1 MLYGGALQHLLARE
15 GRSMKASKKLLAV
28 ILALV
33 VGAIVSGCGG
43 GSPESRDLNLGVAT
57 GWDEAAVIGNLSKI
71 VMEED
76 LGYGE
81 VRLQELELGPVIQGV
96 ASGDLDAYQD
106 IWLPNHQAQIDEV
119 GDDVVRLDP
128 WYDGSTEFG
137 IAVPDYMD
145 TQDIPGLNQ
154 TGVTQILGIE
164 PGAIISERI
173 PDSVIPTYNLNQEYV
188 ESSTPSMLSEV
199 ESLYE
204 NQEEFAF
211 VAWRPHWMNAR
222 YNFRFLEDPEDG
234 LTDLNDGATIS
245 TIVNEDLPDDDPV
258 AYAFL
263 DAVTLTEEQVNEIEN
278 INPQDYAESARI
290 WLEDNRDVVQPW
302 IDAAREAEGS

>member
-1 MLYGGALQHLLARE
+1 
-15 GRSMKASKKLLAV
+15 MKASKKLLAV

-33 VGAIVSGCGG
+33 VGAVVSGCGG
-43 GSPESRDLNLGVAT
+43 GSSPESRDLNLGVAT
-57 GWDEAAVIGNLSKI
+57 GWDEAAVVANLSKI

-81 VRLQELELGPVIQGV
+81 VRLQELELGPIIQGV

-119 GDDVVRLDP
+119 QDDIVLLDP
-128 WYDGSTEFG
+128 WYDGTTEFG
-137 IAVPDYMD
+137 IGVPDYM
-145 TQDIPGLNQ
+145 TITTIPELNQ

-211 VAWRPHWMNAR
+211 VPWRPHWMNAR
-222 YNFRFLEDPEDG
+222 YDFKFLEDPEDALG
-234 LTDLNDGATIS
+234 DLNDGATIS
-245 TIVNEDLPDDDPV
+245 TITNEDLPEDDPV

-278 INPQDYAESARI
+278 INPNDYAESTRI

>member
-1 MLYGGALQHLLARE
+1 
-15 GRSMKASKKLLAV
+15 MKASKKSKKLLAV

-33 VGAIVSGCGG
+33 VGAVVSGCGGG
-43 GSPESRDLNLGVAT
+43 GSPESRSLNLGVAT
-57 GWDEAAVIGNLSKI
+57 GWDEAAVIANLSKI

-119 GDDVVRLDP
+119 ENDIRMLDP
-128 WYDGSTEFG
+128 WYDGTTEFG
-137 IAVPDYMD
+137 IAVPTYM
-145 TQDIPGLNQ
+145 TNVNAIPDLNQ
-154 TGVTQILGIE
+154 TDLDQILGIE

-173 PDSVIPTYNLNQEYV
+173 PESVIPTYSLEQEYV
-188 ESSTPSMLSEV
+188 QSSTPSMLSEV
-199 ESLYE
+199 DDRYS

-211 VAWRPHWMNAR
+211 VAWRPHWMNAK
-222 YNFRFLEDPEDG
+222 YDFKFLEDPEDG
-234 LTDLNDGATIS
+234 LTDLNDGATILS
-245 TIVNEDLPDDDPV
+245 IVNEDLPDDDPV

-263 DAVTLTEEQVNEIEN
+263 DAITLTEEQVNEIEN
-278 INPQDYAESARI
+278 INPNDYAESART
-290 WLEDNRDVVQPW
+290 WLEDNRDVAQPW

>member
-1 MLYGGALQHLLARE
+1 
-15 GRSMKASKKLLAV
+15 MKASKKLLAV

-33 VGAIVSGCGG
+33 VGAVVSGCGG
-43 GSPESRDLNLGVAT
+43 GGGGGGSAESRSLNLGVAT
-57 GWDEAAVIGNLSKI
+57 GWDEAAVIANLSKI

-81 VRLQELELGPVIQGV
+81 VQLQELELGPVIQGV

-106 IWLPNHQAQIDEV
+106 IWLPNHQGQIDEV
-119 GDDVVRLDP
+119 ENDIVQLDP
-128 WYDGSTEFG
+128 WYDGTTEFG
-137 IAVPDYMD
+137 IAVPTYM
-145 TQDIPGLNQ
+145 TNVNAIPDLNQ

-173 PDSVIPTYNLNQEYV
+173 PESVIPTYGLQQEYV
-188 ESSTPSMLSEV
+188 QSSTPSMLSQV
-199 ESLYE
+199 EELSD

-211 VAWRPHWMNAR
+211 VAWRPHWMNQR
-222 YNFRFLEDPEDG
+222 YDFKYLEDPEDG
-234 LTDLNDGATIS
+234 LTDLNDGATILS
-245 TIVNEDLPDDDPV
+245 IVNEDLPDDDPV

-263 DAVTLTEEQVNEIEN
+263 DAITLTEDQVNEIEN
-278 INPQDYAESARI
+278 INPNDYAESART

-302 IDAAREAEGS
+302 VDAAREAEGS

>member
-1 MLYGGALQHLLARE
+1 
-15 GRSMKASKKLLAV
+15 MKASKKLLAV

-33 VGAIVSGCGG
+33 AGAVVSGCGG

-57 GWDEAAVIGNLSKI
+57 GWDEAAVVANLSKI
-71 VMEED
+71 IMEED

-119 GDDVVRLDP
+119 ENDVILLDP
-128 WYDGSTEFG
+128 WYDGTTEFG
-137 IAVPDYMD
+137 IAVPTYM
-145 TQDIPGLNQ
+145 TNVNAIPDLNQ
-154 TGVTQILGIE
+154 TSIDQILGIE

-173 PDSVIPTYNLNQEYV
+173 PESVIPTYGLEQEYV
-188 ESSTPSMLSEV
+188 QSSTPSMLSQV
-199 ESLYE
+199 EELSD
-204 NQEEFAF
+204 NREEFAF
-211 VAWRPHWMNAR
+211 VAWRPHWMNQR
-222 YNFRFLEDPEDG
+222 YDFKYLEDPEDG
-234 LTDLNDGATIS
+234 LTDLNDGATILS
-245 TIVNEDLPDDDPV
+245 IVNEDLPDDDPV

-263 DAVTLTEEQVNEIEN
+263 DAITLTEDQVNEIEN
-278 INPQDYAESARI
+278 INPNDYAESART

>member
-1 MLYGGALQHLLARE
+1 
-15 GRSMKASKKLLAV
+15 MKASKKLLAV

-33 VGAIVSGCGG
+33 AGAVVSGCGG

-57 GWDEAAVIGNLSKI
+57 GWDEAAVVANLSKI

-119 GDDVVRLDP
+119 ENDVILLDP
-128 WYDGSTEFG
+128 WYDGTTEFG
-137 IAVPDYMD
+137 IAVPTYM
-145 TQDIPGLNQ
+145 TNVNAIPDLNQ
-154 TGVTQILGIE
+154 TSIDQILGIE

-173 PDSVIPTYNLNQEYV
+173 PESVIPTYGLEQEYV
-188 ESSTPSMLSEV
+188 QSSTPSMLSQV
-199 ESLYE
+199 EELSD
-204 NQEEFAF
+204 NREEFAF
-211 VAWRPHWMNAR
+211 VAWRPHWMNQR
-222 YNFRFLEDPEDG
+222 YDFKYLEDPEDG
-234 LTDLNDGATIS
+234 LTDLNDGATILS
-245 TIVNEDLPDDDPV
+245 IVNEDLPDDDPV

-263 DAVTLTEEQVNEIEN
+263 DAITLTEDQVNEIEN
-278 INPQDYAESARI
+278 INPNDYAESART

-302 IDAAREAEGS
+302 IDAAQNAQRS